1 MIFEHSDY
9 RNYLKAE
16 LIKRSQSNPKYSLR
30 AYAQQLKMSPGQLS
44 RVLQNKKR
52 MSHEKALEVSSL
64 LKLKGS
70 RREYF
75 CHLVHLDATKNL
87 LAREYIEAKLKDL
100 HPKKDFY
107 SLDIDQFRVVSEWYH
122 YAILELT

>member
-16 LIKRSQSNPKYSLR
+16 LVKRSQGNPKYSLR

-64 LKLKGS
+64 LKQVTLS
-70 RREYF
+70 P
-75 CHLVHLDATKNL
+75 L
-87 LAREYIEAKLKDL
+87 L
-100 HPKKDFY
+100 P
-107 SLDIDQFRVVSEWYH
+107 
-122 YAILELT
+122 